1 MREVSDKKM
10 PRIAFVF
17 ADLSYGGSNLQTVKI
32 IQHSGAMSNCIVIT
46 LTDVEDDKILEKMLK
61 GIGINPIHMHFN
73 RYSFFSEIGR
83 LQKIVEENHC
93 QLVSSNGL
101 RSDMACHYAFRGT
114 DIPHVII
121 LHNYLREDAF
131 LRMSKPKA
139 MLATRMQTHILH
151 KSKYVIA
158 CSKTLQKQTERDIKG
173 LNVTAIQN
181 GVDPKDYP
189 ILDKAALRRRYG
201 IAEDAL
207 IFISTGSMT
216 LRKRIPET
224 VDAFICA
231 DIPNAKLL
239 LAGNGPN
246 LEEYKERYAQNK
258 KISFLGRR
266 SDIKELLN
274 IADVFV
280 SSSESEGLPLAV
292 LEAISTQNCVYL
304 SDIPQHEEILG
315 EIAGVGSLY
324 HLGNSEELISLFR
337 NARRDINNKK
347 TTTLKG
353 TPFDI
358 NTMGKAYRDYY
369 ISVSAKMG

>member
-1 MREVSDKKM
+1 MSDTQKIPK
-10 PRIAFVF
+10 IAFVF

-32 IQHSGAMSNCIVIT
+32 IQHSEAVDNCIVIV
-46 LTDVEDDKILEKMLK
+46 LTDVEDDTILEGMLMEM
-61 GIGINPIHMHFN
+61 GIRPIRMCFKK
-73 RYSFFSEIGR
+73 RKLFSELAR
-83 LQKIVEENHC
+83 LRNLITENQC

-101 RSDMACHYAFRGT
+101 RSDLACHYAFRGT
-114 DIPHVII
+114 DIPHII
-121 LHNYLREDAF
+121 VLHNYLREDAF

-139 MLATRMQTHILH
+139 MLATKMQTHILH

-181 GVDPKDYP
+181 GIDLNDYP
-189 ILDKAALRRRYG
+189 VLDKKALRKQYG
-201 IAEDAL
+201 YPEDAF

-231 DIPNAKLL
+231 NIPNAYLL
-239 LAGNGPN
+239 MVGNGPY
-246 LEEYKERYAQNK
+246 LEEFKKKYAK
-258 KISFLGRR
+258 SKAVTFLGRR

-292 LEAISTQNCVYL
+292 LEAMSTGNYLCL
-304 SDIPQHEEILG
+304 SDIPQHQEMLG
-315 EIAGVGSLY
+315 EFIDAGKTYQLGSVEALAA
-324 HLGNSEELISLFR
+324 LLRS
-337 NARRDINNKK
+337 APDILKK
-347 TTTLKG
+347 RVPVSLKG
-353 TPFDI
+353 TNFDI
-358 NTMGKAYRDYY
+358 RTMGEAYKDYY
-369 ISVSAKMG
+369 SSI